1 MKYRLLG
8 RSGLKVSVM
17 TMGTMTFTHAR
28 ESPVGAVGL
37 EEARRQ
43 IDLCLDHGV
52 NMLDTANFY
61 SFGESEDIIGQALG
75 AKRQDVL
82 LATKARLPMGKG
94 PNESGNSRLHLIASC
109 EASLRRLRT
118 DHVDLF
124 LLHQW
129 DGETPLEETL
139 SALDALVASGKV
151 RYVGCSNFSGWH
163 IMKALGVSE
172 RLGLQ
177 RFVAQQ
183 IHYTL
188 QAREAEYE
196 LVPISLSEGLGIMV
210 WSPIAGG
217 LLSGKFRR
225 GQGGPEGARHTLGR
239 SDPPIRDEDAL
250 FEIID
255 AITAIAD
262 DRGVS
267 GAQVALAWLL
277 ERPGIATV
285 VIGGRNEN
293 QFRDSL
299 AAVDLELTEDERR
312 ELDAVSELPL
322 LYPYWH
328 QLKWARDRLS
338 PADMALL
345 RPYLEESA

>member
-75 AKRQDVL
+75 AKRQEVL
-82 LATKARLPMGKG
+82 LATKARLPMGEG

-172 RLGLQ
+172 RLGLE

-250 FEIID
+250 FRHHRCD
-255 AITAIAD
+255 HG
-262 DRGVS
+262 DRRRPWRLRRARGPR
-267 GAQVALAWLL
+267 LAS
-277 ERPGIATV
+277 RP
-285 VIGGRNEN
+285 
-293 QFRDSL
+293 
-299 AAVDLELTEDERR
+299 
-312 ELDAVSELPL
+312 
-322 LYPYWH
+322 
-328 QLKWARDRLS
+328 ARDRDRRYRG
-338 PADMALL
+338 AQR
-345 RPYLEESA
+345 RPVPRQPRRRRPRAHRGRAPKTRCGERACRCSIRTGIS